1 MKITKI
7 NHENLNKVFK
17 LDNKIFDYDKYN
29 FKTFEEIQLDDKYI
43 GLCVEINNI
52 VIGYILT
59 YNIFDEG
66 CIIKIAIDDSFKRKG
81 IATILF
87 NEAKQLLI
95 EKGVKN
101 IYLEVSSKNIS
112 AIEFYKKLGFLT
124 ESIRKSYYNNGDDAL
139 IMWLRD
145 I

>member
-1 MKITKI
+1 MKIFKI
-7 NHENLNKVFK
+7 NNKNLKKVFE

-29 FKTFEEIQLDDKYI
+29 FETFKEMLQDNKYL
-43 GLCVEINNI
+43 GLCVEDNNI
-52 VIGYILT
+52 IIGYILT
-59 YNIFDEG
+59 YNIFNEG

-87 NEAKQLLI
+87 NEAKKELI
-95 EKGVKN
+95 DKGVTS
-101 IYLEVSSKNIS
+101 IYLEVSSTNIS

-124 ESIRKSYYNNGDDAL
+124 ESVRKSYYNNGDDAL